1 MRQTC
6 KFNTKPSTIVNGGYK
21 KGRYIV
27 WLNLNVSEIEPTDNQ
42 SERFQSETDRLVM
55 SDNTVQAFLKEVS
68 PAHLAMA
75 TNEELETI
83 LSYFGSADDLE
94 SWKAIRKVQ
103 IEGYDQSDK
112 VNCFYL
118 DGVPMWL
125 DKATRVGLINSLNME
140 KKSGRTNST
149 LWAGT
154 TPIHIDIELGL
165 ALLQVLEI
173 YAIDCFG
180 VTAANQ
186 AFVED
191 CQSVDELRLLDIG
204 AEYAEILRFNIAE

>member
-1 MRQTC
+1 MRQIC
-6 KFNTKPSTIVNGGYK
+6 KFNTQPSTIVNGGYK

-27 WLNLNVSEIEPTDNQ
+27 WLNLSVTEIEPVDNQ
-42 SERFQSETDRLVM
+42 PERFQSETERLVM
-55 SDNTVQAFLKEVS
+55 SDNTVQAFLEVVS
-68 PAHLAMA
+68 PTHLAMA
-75 TNEELETI
+75 TNEELEAI
-83 LSYFGSADDLE
+83 LSYFKSENDLD
-94 SWKAIRKVQ
+94 SWKAIRKIQ

-118 DGVPMWL
+118 DDVPMWL
-125 DKATRVGLINSLNME
+125 DKATRVGLANSLSME
-140 KKSGRTNST
+140 QKSGRTNST

-154 TPIHIDIELGL
+154 TPIHINIELGL

-186 AFVED
+186 AFVEN
-191 CQSVDELRLLDIG
+191 CQSVDELKNFDLG
-204 AEYAEILRFNIAE
+204 ADYAEILRFNIAE

>member
-6 KFNTKPSTIVNGGYK
+6 KFNTQPSTIVNGGYK

-27 WLNLNVSEIEPTDNQ
+27 WLNLNVSEIEPTENQ
-42 SERFQSETDRLVM
+42 PERFKSETDRLAL
-55 SDNTVQAFLKEVS
+55 SDNSVQAFLKEVN

-75 TNEELETI
+75 TNEELEAI
-83 LSYFGSADDLE
+83 LSYFGTADELE

-103 IEGYDQSDK
+103 IEGYYQSDK
-112 VNCFYL
+112 VKCFYL
-118 DGVPMWL
+118 DGVPMWF
-125 DKATRVGLINSLNME
+125 DKATRVGLINSLNTE
-140 KKSGRTNST
+140 KKYGRTNST
-149 LWAGT
+149 LWSGT

-186 AFVED
+186 AFVEG
-191 CQSVDELRLLDIG
+191 CQSVDELRYLDIG
-204 AEYAEILRFNIAE
+204 TEYAEILRFNIAE

>member
-6 KFNTKPSTIVNGGYK
+6 KFNTQPSTIVNGGYK

-27 WLNLNVSEIEPTDNQ
+27 WLNLNVTEIEPIDNQ
-42 SERFQSETDRLVM
+42 SERFQSDTDRLVM
-55 SDNTVQAFLKEVS
+55 ADNTVQAFLEVVS
-68 PAHLAMA
+68 PVHLAMA
-75 TNEELETI
+75 TNEELEAI
-83 LSYFGSADDLE
+83 LGYFKSENDLD
-94 SWKAIRKVQ
+94 SWKAIRKIQ

-140 KKSGRTNST
+140 QKSGRTSSV

-154 TPIHIDIELGL
+154 MPIHINIELGL

-186 AFVED
+186 AFVENS
-191 CQSVDELRLLDIG
+191 QSVDELRGFDLG
-204 AEYAEILRFNIAE
+204 AGYAEILRFNISE